1 MEEVEDREDNL
12 YLERVFQSTPE
23 RCGDGAGYV
32 NRRMTM
38 RFDVTMAKINEIIRL
53 KDEEEEAKER
63 ASQHFQNTT
72 VLPAT
77 VPVLISTVFITKG
90 VPPKVQK
97 TKEEKEKPKPFVV
110 PGR

>member
-1 MEEVEDREDNL
+1 MEEVDDREDNL
-12 YLERVFQSTPE
+12 YLERIFQSTPE
-23 RCGDGAGYV
+23 KSEFGYV

-63 ASQHFQNTT
+63 ALQKQQQAT
-72 VLPAT
+72 PAT
-77 VPVLISTVFITKG
+77 VLVPYIQVSIVKG
-90 VPPKVQK
+90 VSAKGVHQK
-97 TKEEKEKPKPFVV
+97 TKDEEKEKPKPFVV